1 MLHGAWL
8 KEQVPGASPCLFLW
22 GASPGLPPGAMS
34 AEGLRREL
42 TKLGSEWAHL
52 GLWTETVAFLPATE
66 AADRNLP
73 GCKLTGLYC
82 PPEEALAVFRLL
94 RAPQDSKAALLLDE
108 DFAFWQRICDS
119 LAQMPGGGKLPL
131 EEWTR
136 EMPDSACHVVQYRGA
151 SWSRYVRPEKMQ
163 WLQSFIGAM
172 RGAVVGSAL
181 RSSAGQQVFR
191 TYLRLEEAEGQGDP
205 WRLGYWL
212 QPEDDLSLLLSAAD
226 IRAFAEDPASY
237 PYHRLPALRE
247 QLRRDLRMA
256 AGLCPPV
263 AASLAEEFPTFC
275 WLSHQ
280 ETERFL
286 SEQAEALRAAGLGVS
301 MPNWWRKNL
310 AGLGVRVRLEEV
322 ATGPGFL
329 GARALAGYSLEAAL
343 GAQGISVHELEQI
356 VALKTSLILLVGQW
370 CEIEPEKARR
380 ALVLLT
386 RHADRK
392 LPLVQLLAVA
402 ASGDTELLEPEA
414 PVCLPLLDF
423 TATDALCALFPG
435 LSAVT
440 AAQGGETP
448 PGFCGALRP
457 YQSRGVAWLT
467 LLSGLGLGA
476 CLADDMGLGKT
487 IQVIAYLLG
496 KRRRNPQALP
506 ALIICPLSVVDNW
519 RREFARFAPGLRVM
533 LHHGAER
540 LSRKRFAEMAGG
552 QSVVLT
558 TYALAHRDNVEFL
571 TVAWGDIILDEAQNI
586 KNPHISQTASI
597 LRLSAPCRMAL
608 TGTPV
613 ENRLRELWSIMQ
625 FLNPGYLLPLPEF
638 EQTYS
643 LPIERWRDSDRG
655 RQLQQL
661 IQPFLLRRLKT
672 DKSIAPDLPDKEE
685 MRLYCRLTREQAT
698 LYAATLDVMLEQIA
712 TASPAMRKALITAT
726 LTKLKQIC
734 NHPAHFLKDGSALD
748 RRSGKLIR
756 LVEMLTEVKAAGR
769 RALIFTH
776 YTQMGKL
783 LQQHLSK
790 VFEEPVFFLH
800 GSLTKAQRDE
810 LVTDFQQSEQA
821 PSFFIL
827 SLKAGGVG
835 LNLTR
840 ADTVFHYDRWW
851 NPAVEDQ
858 ATDRV
863 FRIGQSRNVQV
874 YKMIAT
880 ATLEE
885 KIDDMI
891 EAKKQLADSI
901 IGSGEAWLGE
911 LSTADLHA
919 LLRLRQQ
926 EPVTG
931 TAIPDINTK

>member
-1 MLHGAWL
+1 MLLHGAWL
-8 KEQVPGASPCLFLW
+8 KEQALGASPCLFLW
-22 GASPGLPPGAMS
+22 GESPGAVPV
-34 AEGLRREL
+34 EGLRRALTDICGEL
-42 TKLGSEWAHL
+42 AHL
-52 GLWTETVAFLPATE
+52 GLWTETVAFLPAIV
-66 AADRNLP
+66 AADQTP
-73 GCKLTGLYC
+73 QPCKLTGLYF

-94 RAPQDSKAALLLDE
+94 RVPRDSQAVLMLDE
-108 DFAFWQRICDS
+108 DFTFWQRICDS
-119 LAQMPGGGKLPL
+119 LARMPGGGELPL
-131 EEWTR
+131 EQWTR
-136 EMPDSACHVVQYRGA
+136 EMPESACHVVQYRGA
-151 SWSRYVRPEKMQ
+151 SWPRYVRCEKRQ

-172 RGAVVGSAL
+172 RGAVIDSAL
-181 RSSAGQQVFR
+181 RSSGGQQVFR
-191 TYLRLEEAEGQGDP
+191 TCLRLEEAEKQGDP
-205 WRLGYWL
+205 WRLVYWL
-212 QPEDDLSLLLSAAD
+212 QPTDDLSLMLSAAD
-226 IRAFAEDPASY
+226 IRAFAANPASY
-237 PYHRLPALRE
+237 PYYRLPELRE
-247 QLRRDLRMA
+247 QLRRDLGMA
-256 AGLCPPV
+256 AGLCPPI
-263 AASLAEEFPTFC
+263 AASLAEDFPTFC

-286 SEQAEALRAAGLGVS
+286 AEQAEALRTAGLGVS
-301 MPNWWRKNL
+301 MPNWWRKNP
-310 AGLGVRVRLEEV
+310 AGLGVRVVLEEV

-329 GARALAGYSLEAAL
+329 GARALASYSLEASL
-343 GAQGISVHELEQI
+343 GAQGVDAVELEQI
-356 VALKTSLILLVGQW
+356 VALKTSLVLLAGQW
-370 CEIEPEKARR
+370 CEIEPEKARA
-380 ALVLLT
+380 ALALLT

-392 LPLVQLLAVA
+392 LPLGQLLAVA

-414 PVCLPLLDF
+414 PVSLPVLDF

-435 LSAVT
+435 LSALT
-440 AAQGGETP
+440 AAQGSETP
-448 PGFCGALRP
+448 PGFRGELRP

-487 IQVIAYLLG
+487 IQVIAYLLE
-496 KRRRNPQALP
+496 KRQRNPQALP

-519 RREFARFAPGLRVM
+519 RREFARFAPSLRVM

-540 LSRKRFAEMAGG
+540 LSRKRFAEMAAG
-552 QSVVLT
+552 QAVVLT
-558 TYALAHRDNVEFL
+558 TYALAHRDCADFL
-571 TVAWGDIILDEAQNI
+571 TIAWGDIILDEAQNI

-597 LRLSAPCRMAL
+597 LRLSAPCRLAL

-643 LPIERWRDSDRG
+643 LPIEQWRDPARQ

-672 DKSIAPDLPDKEE
+672 DKTITPDLPDKQE

-712 TASPAMRKALITAT
+712 AASPAMRKALIAAT

-756 LVEMLTEVKAAGR
+756 LVEMLTELKESGR
-769 RALIFTH
+769 RALIFTQ

-783 LQQHLSK
+783 LEQYLSK
-790 VFEEPVFFLH
+790 VFTEPVFFLH
-800 GSLTKAQRDE
+800 GSLSKAQRDK

-891 EAKKQLADSI
+891 EAKKQLASSI

-911 LSTADLHA
+911 LSAVDLHA
-919 LLRLRQQ
+919 LLRLR
-926 EPVTG
+926 EPSVE
-931 TAIPDINTK
+931 